1 MKTPWVIVGVV
12 ICMLVAVGIHTIYY
26 RAPTNEKAPDNT
38 STPTPELTEE
48 EEKAIAIAL
57 ENETVQKWIGNRV
70 YKIKTVT
77 IKPEHAYV
85 IVMVGKLNESG
96 IDIYVT
102 VNLEEKTVTD
112 VFNNYRKPPPPPLPG
127 ANNSSL

>member
-1 MKTPWVIVGVV
+1 MKKRWILVGVTLC
-12 ICMLVAVGIHTIYY
+12 IMVAVGIYVFHEEV
-26 RAPTNEKAPDNT
+26 PTNNTAPDNE
-38 STPTPELTEE
+38 STPTPAMTD